1 MAQKQLSVT
10 SLWLLAPGSQP
21 DTWATIDCGHAKKQ
35 ECLQEGLCTERG
47 PSSERSKPQEDI
59 PSEVVFF
66 RVKNYSKLVDRV
78 CHGFRK
84 VSNKV
89 GDGKAFMH

>member
-1 MAQKQLSVT
+1 MPLCCYRKDFAQRGGPAQNEVS
-10 SLWLLAPGSQP
+10 P
-21 DTWATIDCGHAKKQ
+21 KKTFHQ
-35 ECLQEGLCTERG
+35 KW
-47 PSSERSKPQEDI
+47 S
-59 PSEVVFF
+59 FF